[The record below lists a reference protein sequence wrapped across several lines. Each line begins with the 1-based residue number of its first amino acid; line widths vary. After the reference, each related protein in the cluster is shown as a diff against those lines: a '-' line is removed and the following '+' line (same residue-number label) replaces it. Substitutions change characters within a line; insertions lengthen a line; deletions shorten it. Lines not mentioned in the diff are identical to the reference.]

1 MTLEELNVVINAKTE
16 GFKSE
21 VGKVKTELNGLNK
34 DIANKMKSV
43 GSSMSGVGKQ
53 MSAALT
59 LPILAAGG
67 AAVKLSSDYQE
78 SLNKVDVAFGN
89 SSKQVIAFGN
99 TTLKSFGISKG
110 TALEMISVFGDMG
123 TSMGQSQEAAASM
136 STSLVGLAGDLASF
150 KNISLEQSQNA
161 LKGIYTGET
170 ESLKSLGIIM
180 NQTSLDAYA
189 LANGFG
195 KTTSEMTEAE
205 KVNLRY
211 AFVMDATKNAQGDFA
226 RTSDGTANSMKT
238 FTETVKELGIQIG
251 EKLLPVITP
260 VVQKI
265 TDWVT
270 KFGELDSK
278 TQSIILIVAGVV
290 AAAGPLLV
298 MIGTIITAIGTISTV
313 IGAVSLPILGIVAAV
328 IAVIAVGVLLY
339 KNWDIIK
346 EKAVEVW
353 DKVKEVFTSMADGI
367 TTIFN
372 NIKTAI
378 TNTVEE
384 IKTAI
389 TDRFNAV
396 LDAVTTI
403 FNNIKTAITNIVDG
417 IKLTVITV
425 FDGIKTGISEKLNAT
440 KDTVSNIFE
449 NIKTTISDKIN
460 AAKDAVK
467 TAIDKIKSI
476 FDFTWSLPP
485 LKMPHF
491 SISGSFSLSPPRVPK
506 MNVSWYAQGGVFD
519 KASVIGVGE
528 NGREAVMPLDK
539 NTGWISQLASK
550 LNQNDSNNVNNLTD
564 TNFELIDAM
573 YQMSKQIVN
582 AIERK
587 DLSIN
592 LGDEE
597 IALSAAKGN
606 TKYTKRTGQPLFAGA

>member
-1 MTLEELNVVINAKTE
+1 MTLEELNVVITAKTD
-16 GFKSE
+16 GFKNE
-21 VGKVKTELNGLNK
+21 IGKVKTEVNGLSK
-34 DIANKMKSV
+34 EIGNKMKSI
-43 GSSMSGVGKQ
+43 GSSMTNVGKT
-53 MSAALT
+53 MTAAVT
-59 LPILAAGG
+59 LPIAAAGG
-67 AAVKLSSDYQE
+67 AAVKLASDYQE

-89 SSKQVIAFGN
+89 SSKQVIAFGD
-99 TTLKSFGISKG
+99 TALKSFGMSKG
-110 TALEMISVFGDMG
+110 TALEMTSVFGDMG
-123 TSMGQSQEAAASM
+123 TSLGLSQDAAANM
-136 STSLVGLAGDLASF
+136 STTLAGLAGDLSSF
-150 KNISLEQSQNA
+150 KNISLEESQNA
-161 LKGIYTGET
+161 LKGIFTGET
-170 ESLKSLGIIM
+170 ESLKGLGIVM
-180 NQTSLDAYA
+180 NQSTLDAFA

-226 RTSDGTANSMKT
+226 RTSDGTANSMKI
-238 FTETVKELGIQIG
+238 FKETVKELGIQIG

-260 VVQKI
+260 IVQKI
-265 TDWVT
+265 TEWVA

-278 TQSIILIVAGVV
+278 TQTIILVIAGVL
-290 AAAGPLLV
+290 AAIGPLLV
-298 MIGTIITAIGTISTV
+298 MIGTIITAVGTVTAAL
-313 IGAVSLPILGIVAAV
+313 GAVSLPILGIIAAIV
-328 IAVIAVGVLLY
+328 AVIAVGVLLY
-339 KNWDIIK
+339 KNWDVIK
-346 EKAVEVW
+346 EKAVEIW

-367 TTIFN
+367 ANIFN
-372 NIKTAI
+372 SIKETI
-378 TNTVEE
+378 TNVVEA

-389 TDRFNAV
+389 TDKFNAV

-403 FNNIKTAITNIVDG
+403 FNNIKTAITNIIEG

-425 FDGIKTGISEKLNAT
+425 FEGIKTGISDKLNAA

-460 AAKDAVK
+460 AAKDTVKSAV
-467 TAIDKIKSI
+467 DKIKSI
-476 FDFTWSLPP
+476 FNFNWSFPP

-491 SISGSFSLSPPRVPK
+491 SISGKFSLSPPSVPK
-506 MNVSWYAQGGVFD
+506 LGVSWYAQGGVFD

-528 NGREAVMPLDK
+528 NGREAVMPLDR

-550 LNQNDSNNVNNLTD
+550 LNQNGNINNTPDSDANM
-564 TNFELIDAM
+564 IDAM
-573 YQMSKQIVN
+573 YQMSKQIIN

-587 DLSIN
+587 DLSVS

>member
-99 TTLKSFGISKG
+99 TTLKSFGISKS

-278 TQSIILIVAGVV
+278 TQSIILIIAGVV

-339 KNWDIIK
+339 KNWDVIK

-353 DKVKEVFTSMADGI
+353 DNVKEVFTSMADGI

-378 TNTVEE
+378 TNIVEE

-396 LDAVTTI
+396 LDAVITI
-403 FNNIKTAITNIVDG
+403 FNNIKTAITNIVEG

-425 FDGIKTGISEKLNAT
+425 FDEIKTGISEKLNAT

-467 TAIDKIKSI
+467 SAIDKIQS
-476 FDFTWSLPP
+476 FFNFTWSLPP

-491 SISGSFSLSPPRVPK
+491 SISGSFSLSPPSVPK
-506 MNVSWYAQGGVFD
+506 MGVSWYAQGGVFD
-519 KASVIGVGE
+519 KASIIGVGE

>member
-278 TQSIILIVAGVV
+278 TQSIILIIAGVV

-339 KNWDIIK
+339 KNWDVIK

-353 DKVKEVFTSMADGI
+353 DNVKEVFTSMADGI

-389 TDRFNAV
+389 TDKFNAV

-403 FNNIKTAITNIVDG
+403 FNNIKTAITNIVEG

-460 AAKDAVK
+460 AAKDAVES
-467 TAIDKIKSI
+467 AIDKIKS
-476 FDFTWSLPP
+476 FFNFTWSLPP

>member
-99 TTLKSFGISKG
+99 TTLKSFGISKS

-278 TQSIILIVAGVV
+278 TQSIILIIAGVV

-339 KNWDIIK
+339 KNWDVIK

-353 DKVKEVFTSMADGI
+353 DNVKEVFTSMADGI

-396 LDAVTTI
+396 LDAVITI
-403 FNNIKTAITNIVDG
+403 FNNIKTAITNIVEG

-425 FDGIKTGISEKLNAT
+425 FDEIKTGISEKLNAT

-467 TAIDKIKSI
+467 SAIDKIQS
-476 FDFTWSLPP
+476 FFNFTWSLPP

-491 SISGSFSLSPPRVPK
+491 SISGSFSLSPPSVPK
-506 MNVSWYAQGGVFD
+506 MGVSWYAQGGVFD
-519 KASVIGVGE
+519 KASIIGVGE

>member
-260 VVQKI
+260 IVQKI

-389 TDRFNAV
+389 TDKFNAV

-403 FNNIKTAITNIVDG
+403 FNNIKTAITNIVEG

>member
-260 VVQKI
+260 IVQKI

-278 TQSIILIVAGVV
+278 TQSIILIIAGVV

-389 TDRFNAV
+389 TDKFNAV

-403 FNNIKTAITNIVDG
+403 FNNIKTAITNIVEG

-425 FDGIKTGISEKLNAT
+425 FDEIKTGISEKLNAT